1 MRNNLLV
8 FCLFLLIIG
17 CQSKEE
23 KKQIKIVS
31 KIPSNFQMYKTSEM
45 AELMRTMLSENKK
58 LRESIITGD
67 SSGDCNKEFLEIH
80 TAKFTDSSD
89 FDATY
94 LTFANHFIE
103 MQKGIFNIEKVDR
116 KDQFNK
122 AVQAC
127 IACHK
132 DRCTGPIPR
141 IEKLLIP

>member
-1 MRNNLLV
+1 
-8 FCLFLLIIG
+8 
-17 CQSKEE
+17 
-23 KKQIKIVS
+23 
-31 KIPSNFQMYKTSEM
+31 MYKTSEM

-67 SSGDCNKEFLEIH
+67 SIGDFNKEFLAIH

-94 LTFANHFIE
+94 PIFANHFLE
-103 MQKGIFNIEKVDR
+103 MQKGVFNLEKAER

>member
-8 FCLFLLIIG
+8 FCVFLLIVG

-31 KIPSNFQMYKTSEM
+31 KVPSNFQMYKTSEM

-58 LRESIITGD
+58 LREKIVAGESIGD
-67 SSGDCNKEFLEIH
+67 FNKAFIEIH

-94 LTFANHFIE
+94 PTFANHFIE
-103 MQKGIFNIEKVDR
+103 MQKEIFNLEKGDR
-116 KDQFNK
+116 KNQFNK

-127 IACHK
+127 VACHK

>member
-1 MRNNLLV
+1 
-8 FCLFLLIIG
+8 
-17 CQSKEE
+17 
-23 KKQIKIVS
+23 
-31 KIPSNFQMYKTSEM
+31 MYKTSEM

-58 LRESIITGD
+58 LRESIVTGG
-67 SSGDCNKEFLEIH
+67 SIGDFKKAFLEIH

-94 LTFANHFIE
+94 PTFANHFIE
-103 MQKGIFNIEKVDR
+103 MQKDIFIIEKVGR

-127 IACHK
+127 VACHK

-141 IEKLLIP
+141 IQKLLIP